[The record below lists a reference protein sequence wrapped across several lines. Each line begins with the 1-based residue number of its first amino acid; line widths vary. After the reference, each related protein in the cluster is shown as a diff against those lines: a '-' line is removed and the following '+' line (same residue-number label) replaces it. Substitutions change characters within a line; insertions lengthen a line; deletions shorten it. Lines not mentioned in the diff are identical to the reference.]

1 MRDDPIDRDLQEA
14 VDNRDRLPPAKG
26 MMNMGQRAIIDR
38 KAVANYT
45 CTYCGA
51 REGERCETSGRNV
64 APRPHAYRVHLAI
77 ADLYKRKGDLYER
90 KGEILTL
97 RIDGTL
103 AARLD
108 RYRDSTPLP
117 ITQSFIVRAALSEY
131 LDRHE

>member
-1 MRDDPIDRDLQEA
+1 MDQW
-14 VDNRDRLPPAKG
+14 
-26 MMNMGQRAIIDR
+26 AIIDR

-64 APRPHAYRVHLAI
+64 ASRPHAYRVHLAI
-77 ADLYKRKGDLYER
+77 ADLKVAKNRDLYER
-90 KGEILTL
+90 KGEILTF

-103 AARLD
+103 AGRLD
-108 RYRDSTPLP
+108 RYRDAVPLP
-117 ITQSFIVRAALSEY
+117 VTQSAVVRAAISEY